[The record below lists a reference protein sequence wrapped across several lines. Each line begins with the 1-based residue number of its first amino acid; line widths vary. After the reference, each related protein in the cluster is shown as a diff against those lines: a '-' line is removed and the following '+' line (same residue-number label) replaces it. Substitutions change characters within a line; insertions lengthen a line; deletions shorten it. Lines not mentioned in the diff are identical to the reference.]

1 MSIPPTFFPTLSEFC
16 IGEKEM
22 YRHILVLNYS
32 GLEEAR
38 TLEVVRVLGEIFRPV
53 PPESVSGAAVQ

>member
-1 MSIPPTFFPTLSEFC
+1 MSIPPTFSTLHEFC
-16 IGEKEM
+16 IGEKKCN
-22 YRHILVLNYS
+22 RHILVLNYS